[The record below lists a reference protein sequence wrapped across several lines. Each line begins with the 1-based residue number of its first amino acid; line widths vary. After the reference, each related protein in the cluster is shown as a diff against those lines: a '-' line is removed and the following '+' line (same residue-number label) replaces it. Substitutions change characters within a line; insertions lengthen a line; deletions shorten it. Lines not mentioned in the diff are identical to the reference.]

1 MVRGEIF
8 VPTMGAT
15 GALGSVIADRLSRQR
30 VHATTMYRHEE
41 GLVKILGTFKD
52 KVTLVKAD
60 ATDEQEVIAPLN
72 NMQVSDG
79 SC

>member
-1 MVRGEIF
+1 
-8 VPTMGAT
+8 
-15 GALGSVIADRLSRQR
+15 
-30 VHATTMYRHEE
+30 MYRHEE
-41 GLVKILGTFKD
+41 GLAKILGTFKD
-52 KVTLVKAD
+52 KVTLAKTD